1 MNNNHR
7 LVAFCKMLLASLVL
21 VSVAAMLLKKD
32 NKKDSAEGDNSYYLY
47 DFAMGTSVSYQIYGD
62 TKTSKK
68 AAEDLNNKIK
78 LLDENMISWRSEGS
92 ELFLVNNNYVINEE
106 YQISDEL
113 SNILSDSLALC
124 EKTGGALDITIRPLA
139 SLWGIEDKSSEEF
152 SIPDASI
159 IKDMIENIGYENI
172 SIRDNGITISKDNM
186 VLDLGAIGKGYALDY
201 VRNELISGGAF
212 KSIATNNT
220 LSVQNKELSE
230 EYNELTGAIVSV
242 GGSILVLGSKP
253 NNKDWK
259 VGIRNPKG
267 DIDEMIGYIDIAPG
281 SNVCIS
287 TSGDYEKYIEKDG
300 KKYHHI
306 IDPASGYPAESDLSS
321 VTIVCENGLISDGLS
336 TACFILGYEASQ
348 QLLKYYDAEAIFIDK
363 NNNITVTG
371 NLEFILNN

>member
-1 MNNNHR
+1 MNNNYR

-21 VSVAAMLLKKD
+21 VSVATMLLKKD
-32 NKKDSAEGDNSYYLY
+32 NKRDSAEGDDSYYLY

-68 AAEDLNNKIK
+68 AAEDLNDKVK
-78 LLDENMISWRSEGS
+78 LLDENLISWRSEAS
-92 ELFLVNNNYVINEE
+92 EISLVNNNYVTNEA
-106 YQISDEL
+106 YPLSDEL
-113 SNILSDSLALC
+113 SYVLSNSLALC
-124 EKTGGALDITIRPLA
+124 EKTGGALDITIRPIA
-139 SLWGIEDKSSEEF
+139 NLWGIEDKSAEEF
-152 SIPDASI
+152 SVPEDSI
-159 IKDMIENIGYENI
+159 IKETIEKTGYENI
-172 SIRDNGITISKDNM
+172 SINGEGITISNGNM

-201 VRNELISGGAF
+201 VRNELVSKGAF
-212 KSIATNNT
+212 NSLVDNNI
-220 LSVQNKELSE
+220 LSVQKNELSE
-230 EYNELTGAIVSV
+230 EYNEITGAIVSV

-267 DIDEMIGYIDIAPG
+267 DIDEMIGYIDIAPD

-300 KKYHHI
+300 KRYHHI
-306 IDPASGYPAESDLSS
+306 IDPSSGYPAETDLSS
-321 VTIVCENGLISDGLS
+321 VTIVCENGLVSDGLS

-348 QLLKYYDAEAIFIDK
+348 ELLKYYDAEAIFIDK

-371 NLEFILNN
+371 NLEFILAN